1 MTTATR
7 TRSKAADAPAAPPP
21 EPKAPEPVML
31 TAALASKAMQRR
43 NETHTFSLPA
53 TARAA
58 DVPAIEVT
66 VKVPDLGDP
75 EILTALPDQLL
86 RTILMAVNDVEA
98 REGNQHAIDISKPEE
113 VDFSQAKR
121 QAFRNTALINAYC
134 LAGFVEPQLVLTEA
148 EQKNTSQVLLEA
160 IHPTDRAAFFN
171 WCQQPHMEAAAAV
184 EPFPDGPDEG
194 VAAGGPGGVSEP
206 AERSL
211 EVAGDGGD

>member
-21 EPKAPEPVML
+21 EPKPVML
-31 TAALASKAMQRR
+31 TAALASKAMKRR

-98 REGNQHAIDISKPEE
+98 REGNQQAIDISKPEE
-113 VDFSQAKR
+113 VDFVQAKR

>member
-7 TRSKAADAPAAPPP
+7 TRSKAADAPVAPPP
-21 EPKAPEPVML
+21 QSEPNAMPL
-31 TAALASKAMQRR
+31 TAALANKAWRKR
-43 NETHTFSLPA
+43 NELHNFLLPA
-53 TARAA
+53 TARDAGV
-58 DVPAIEVT
+58 DAIEVT
-66 VKVPDLGDP
+66 VKIPDLGDP

-86 RTILMAVNDVEA
+86 RTILMAVNQVEVL
-98 REGNQHAIDISKPEE
+98 EGNQKAIDISKPEE
-113 VDFSQAKR
+113 VDFVQAKR

-148 EQKNTSQVLLEA
+148 EQKNTNQVLLDA
-160 IHPTDRAAFFN
+160 VHPTDRAAFFN
-171 WCQQPHMEAAAAV
+171 WCQQPHAEAAAAV

-194 VAAGGPGGVSEP
+194 VATGGPGRVSEP

>member
-21 EPKAPEPVML
+21 EPKPVML
-31 TAALASKAMQRR
+31 TAALASKAMKRR

-98 REGNQHAIDISKPEE
+98 REGNQQAIDISKPEE
-113 VDFSQAKR
+113 VDFVQAKR

-148 EQKNTSQVLLEA
+148 EQKNTNQVLLEA
-160 IHPTDRAAFFN
+160 VHPTDRAAFFN
-171 WCQQPHMEAAAAV
+171 WCQQPHAEAAAAV
-184 EPFPDGPDEG
+184 EPFPDGSDEG

-211 EVAGDGGD
+211 APTGDGGD